1 MALVSKTSVSAD
13 STIGGL
19 TMACRLSAALSLVG
33 FGDPP
38 AQAGARGMFATASE
52 SLLIGNQVLCS
63 LRYIQSLKPKRTD
76 TIGLLRPQDLT
87 GGAFRNF
94 RNSLSSIVCVK

>member
-38 AQAGARGMFATASE
+38 AQVGARHVCDCRE
-52 SLLIGNQVLCS
+52 SHPDLLIGNQVLCS
-63 LRYIQSLKPKRTD
+63 
-76 TIGLLRPQDLT
+76 
-87 GGAFRNF
+87 
-94 RNSLSSIVCVK
+94 